1 MSKNDNQNRY
11 QKQLIMSRKV
21 YENKPKLLNYNNY
34 CFKKIFN
41 KRLNK

>member
-21 YENKPKLLNYNNY
+21 YENKPKLLNYN